1 MKMFRYLI
9 KFGIR
14 PAGTYDIIVI
24 KSFIYTQTL
33 ADLVK
38 TRAQNNLL
46 NCLEHESKQRGVRR
60 LLGCWGTDGLDYSLP
75 RWNSFVC
82 MQQPPISGPSCVDQS
97 PSFPLP
103 ENWARRDI
111 PDETLDRIGRYLD

>member
-1 MKMFRYLI
+1 MKMFLYLI
-9 KFGIR
+9 KFGIF
-14 PAGTYDIIVI
+14 PAATFDIIVI

-60 LLGCWGTDGLDYSLP
+60 LLGCWGTDGLDYS
-75 RWNSFVC
+75 FTAV
-82 MQQPPISGPSCVDQS
+82 
-97 PSFPLP
+97 
-103 ENWARRDI
+103 E
-111 PDETLDRIGRYLD
+111 

>member
-14 PAGTYDIIVI
+14 PAGTCDIIVI

-46 NCLEHESKQRGVRR
+46 NCFEHESKQRGVRR
-60 LLGCWGTDGLDYSLP
+60 LLG
-75 RWNSFVC
+75 RMN
-82 MQQPPISGPSCVDQS
+82 
-97 PSFPLP
+97 
-103 ENWARRDI
+103 
-111 PDETLDRIGRYLD
+111 